1 MQSWG
6 GLVQAAAS
14 RKFHAERGKAVVV
27 VAHFINGQNVWMIE
41 PRCSFGFTAETH
53 QCLLRIGVI
62 TQNALQR
69 DDAPRVPLTRAINNA
84 HPAAADLFED
94 LIVAKSPIGITH
106 IDLAEHVFERFR
118 IASVTSQTFIQQTV
132 QTETARDTRC

>member
-6 GLVQAAAS
+6 GLMQAAAS
-14 RKFHAERGKAVVV
+14 RKFHAEGGKAVVV
-27 VAHFINGQNVWMIE
+27 IAHFINGQNVWMIE

-69 DDAPRVPLTRAINNA
+69 DYAPRVPLTRAINNA

-94 LIVAKSPIGITH
+94 LIVAKSPIALTD
-106 IDLAEHVFERFR
+106 IDLADHVFD
-118 IASVTSQTFIQQTV
+118 TS
-132 QTETARDTRC
+132 RTRS